1 MQGRRSVIQD
11 PAGERGGELTEGEAG
26 EGDFGGGLRELPP
39 PRAASDPPCAS
50 SDPHPASTFI
60 ESARFICWRSLAQ

>member
-1 MQGRRSVIQD
+1 M
-11 PAGERGGELTEGEAG
+11 EGEAG